1 MPMAAKEYP
10 EYKYESGAKSGSGSR
25 VLIIT
30 ILTITI
36 LIVGINLFPL
46 LLILMVIPVYLI
58 VKVVQSANQDIIYIT
73 DRYMIVGS
81 KVIYFSNIN
90 DSKLDK
96 EKSIMTISTVD
107 GNTIQIGASHFPTN
121 ARKPEKIAK
130 NKKDKFIK
138 ATERISARLKE
149 VSPGTQQS

>member
-1 MPMAAKEYP
+1 MPMAAKEFP
-10 EYKYESGAKSGSGSR
+10 EYKYESGVKSGRG
-25 VLIIT
+25 
-30 ILTITI
+30 LTIFIIIALSFAI
-36 LIVGINLFPL
+36 LIAGVSLSPII
-46 LLILMVIPVYLI
+46 LILFVIPIYLA
-58 VKVVQSANQDIIYIT
+58 VRNAQSGNPDIIYIT
-73 DRYMIVGS
+73 DRYLIVGN

-90 DSKLDK
+90 ESKLDK

-149 VSPGTQQS
+149 LSPGTRQS